1 MRVRALGAALL
12 SIGLASGV
20 LMTAGP
26 SAAED
31 FSKPFR
37 GFAPANTVLV
47 ESDPA
52 GAGLSPAPI
61 AQAVAQVRAFETPP
75 AGQRPMYA
83 GAVALMGHDGRI
95 VARDASGHAL
105 RYASATTELP
115 PDEQV
120 PMREDT
126 IFDLASVS
134 KLFTSIAVV
143 QLLEE
148 GRVGLDTPV
157 ATYLPQFGTAGKEAV
172 TVRQLL
178 THTSGFTSW
187 LPLWSRYPD
196 RVSRIRAVMDQPLL
210 NPPGTTYLY
219 SDLNMITL
227 GVLVEQVRSKPL
239 DVVVAERITRPLGM
253 KDTGYNPS
261 DRRRTAATE
270 YQSSPPRGMV
280 WGEVHDENAW
290 SLGGVAGHAGVFS
303 TADDLAVL
311 AQALLNG
318 GTYRGEQILDRK
330 SVTELV
336 TNFNEDF
343 PGDAH
348 GLGFE
353 LDQRWYMDALS
364 GPRTAGHTGYTGTS
378 VVIDFSSRSFA
389 ILLANRV
396 HPSRT
401 WGSNNPARR
410 AWAHGLAASMG
421 IAPKHGDTAWF
432 SRSANGT
439 TSILTTTPIEA
450 PESGARVG
458 FELFLDTEE
467 TDLLHLERSADGG
480 ATWEPVPFTVRD
492 RGETLETDGA
502 VSGGGER
509 RWVQVRAVLPA
520 GSQALRWRYT
530 TDALYL
536 GRGVVV
542 DDVIVLSDAGV
553 LLDGEKSP
561 EAFSGEGWVLTS
573 RDAVA

>member
-1 MRVRALGAALL
+1 MRALGVAALL
-12 SIGLASGV
+12 CVGLASGS
-20 LMTAGP
+20 LMTAGR
-26 SAAED
+26 SSAED
-31 FSKPFR
+31 FSKPFL
-37 GFAPANTVLV
+37 GFAPANTVLR

-52 GAGLSPAPI
+52 SAGLSPAPI
-61 AQAVAQVRAFETPP
+61 DEAIRQIRAWETPP
-75 AGQRPMYA
+75 PGRRAMYA

-95 VARDASGHAL
+95 VARDASGQAL
-105 RYASATTELP
+105 RYASATAELP
-115 PDEQV
+115 PDQWV

-148 GRVGLDTPV
+148 GRVGLDAPV
-157 ATYLPQFGTAGKEAV
+157 ATYLPEFAAGGKEAV

-196 RVSRIRAVMDQPLL
+196 SAARIRAVMDQPLL

-227 GVLVEQVRSKPL
+227 GVLVERLRGEPL
-239 DVVVAERITRPLGM
+239 DAVVGERITGPLSM
-253 KDTGYNPS
+253 TDTGYNPT
-261 DRRRTAATE
+261 DRSRTAATE

-318 GTYRGEQILDRK
+318 GTYRGERILDRK
-330 SVTELV
+330 SVTQLI

-378 VVIDFSSRSFA
+378 IVIDFSSRSFA
-389 ILLANRV
+389 ILLTNRV
-396 HPSRT
+396 HPSRS
-401 WGSNNPARR
+401 WGTNNPARR
-410 AWAHGLAASMG
+410 AWAHGLAAAMG
-421 IAPKHGDTAWF
+421 IRPKHADTAWF
-432 SRSANGT
+432 SGSANGT
-439 TSILTTTPIEA
+439 TSTLTTTPLDVPAE
-450 PESGARVG
+450 GARLG
-458 FELFLDTEE
+458 FDLFLDTEE
-467 TDLLHLERSADGG
+467 ADLLHLERSADGG

-492 RGETLETDGA
+492 RGETLETDGS
-502 VSGGGER
+502 VSRSGDR
-509 RWVQVRAVLPA
+509 RWVQVRALLPA
-520 GSQALRWRYT
+520 GSQQLRWRHT
-530 TDALYL
+530 TDGLYL

-542 DDVIVLSDAGV
+542 DDVVVQSDAGV
-553 LLDGEKSP
+553 LLDGEKAP
-561 EAFSGEGWVLTS
+561 DAFSAEGWVLTG